1 MEKREHKRQR
11 QNKERIIR
19 LRWATAIVFHCHI
32 LVIEIDAKL
41 FGGSEVLVLSSE
53 PWKLFEIDQLH

>member
-19 LRWATAIVFHCHI
+19 LRWATAIIFHVSY
-32 LVIEIDAKL
+32 LVLRRTFSGA
-41 FGGSEVLVLSSE
+41 EVLVLPLLSAE
-53 PWKLFEIDQLH
+53 P